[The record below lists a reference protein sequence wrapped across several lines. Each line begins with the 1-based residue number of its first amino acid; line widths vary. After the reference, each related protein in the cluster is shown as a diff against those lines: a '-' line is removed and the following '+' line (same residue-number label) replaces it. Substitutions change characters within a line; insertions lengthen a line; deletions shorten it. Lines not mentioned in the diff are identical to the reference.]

1 MMKRPILKNLWAIKI
16 TIITFVLAILFS
28 FLSQIATS
36 SSQLFVPYMVL
47 IFMIFISIIT
57 DAIAVSVKSCDV
69 DRLFFLT
76 KGKNFEYEIILKMVC
91 NADKVNNICAD
102 VIGDMCGILSGACG
116 ATIVAKADNLS
127 YNYINAICV
136 SSLIVAITVGGKA
149 YMKDIAIHSSEEYL
163 ISCIKLL
170 KIFIRKKDGNYRKNK
185 FSKRFKKS

>member
-1 MMKRPILKNLWAIKI
+1 MI
-16 TIITFVLAILFS
+16 TIKREQLQGVI
-28 FLSQIATS
+28 TS
-36 SSQLFVPYMVL
+36 SSYQLIQENVSNKIGARLGTEFD
-47 IFMIFISIIT
+47 IFLCHSTSDFEEIE
-57 DAIAVSVKSCDV
+57 ALKAY
-69 DRLFFLT
+69 FLT